1 MPPAAMQNQF
11 PDREV
16 LSQPLLTETTNH
28 ITGSLTAEPNCGHW
42 RAVKQNQF
50 LDREQLSQSRYSR
63 SRSIILLDSAALVD
77 RHVDCGPLS
86 VSFLFCASVIP
97 TVKLA

>member
-50 LDREQLSQSRYSR
+50 LDREQLSQRVAIHGVDQSSCLIVRPSLTGMW
-63 SRSIILLDSAALVD
+63 IVD
-77 RHVDCGPLS
+77 RS
-86 VSFLFCASVIP
+86 QSLFYFVP
-97 TVKLA
+97 Q